1 MRFLQD
7 HILLLLLLLIAI
19 LVTFLWLLRFRER
32 LHISRLTALLM
43 AIGQEICGV
52 ICVMAFAK
60 LEGSSIGA
68 ISIFGA
74 VFFTPLPI
82 WLNAKLI
89 HRPAGELFDIL
100 AIPMIFTLLLTRI
113 NCLSAGCC
121 YGVPIFGSRLL
132 WPTREAE
139 MLYYAVFLFLMAP
152 KVLKGETDGRVYPLY
167 MGSYGIARGIIE
179 FFRFSHGASSIFHL
193 SHIWAI
199 LAIAIGFSIYFELTA
214 RGQKRKKNHS

>member
-1 MRFLQD
+1 MRYLQD
-7 HILLLLLLLIAI
+7 HSLLLLLLLLGIAA
-19 LVTFLWLLRFRER
+19 TFLWLLRFRER
-32 LHISRLTALLM
+32 LKISWLAALAM

-52 ICVMAFAK
+52 VNVMAFAR
-60 LEGSSIGA
+60 LEGAGVGA
-68 ISIFGA
+68 ISMFGA
-74 VFFTPLPI
+74 VFFTPLAI

-89 HRPAGELFDIL
+89 RRPASELFDIL

-167 MGSYGIARGIIE
+167 MGSYGLVRGIIE
-179 FFRFSHGASSIFHL
+179 FFRFSYGARSIFHL
-193 SHIWAI
+193 SHFWAI